1 MSEESIKTIHLFPD
15 GHVFEVASNGSQQLL
30 VGQTNWEQ
38 IRAMTDPEIEALA
51 LSDSEN
57 PPLSETELQALTTIP
72 DVKKIRTLLQLSQ
85 KQFAQKFHLS
95 LKTIQDWEQGRTQ
108 PDQASRTL
116 LKVISVNPEAVA
128 QALTS

>member
-15 GHVFEVASNGSQQLL
+15 GHVIEIVSHGSQELL
-30 VGQTNWEQ
+30 EGQTDWEQ
-38 IRAMTDPEIEALA
+38 IKAMTDPEIEVLA
-51 LSDSEN
+51 LSDPEN
-57 PPLSETELQALTTIP
+57 PPLTETELQALTTIP
-72 DVKKIRTLLQLSQ
+72 DVKKIRTLLKLSQ

-108 PDQASRTL
+108 PNQASRTL

-128 QALTS
+128 QVLTS